1 MATKYQGTLTE
12 RLALDTYIK
21 VSRAANAV
29 ELRINRHLSDYGLTI
44 SQFGVLEALYHL
56 GPLHQHQLGE
66 KILKSSGNMTLVIDN
81 LCKRGL
87 VKRERSESDRRYIAI
102 HLSKEGSALMAD
114 LFPKHVEKVVIAL
127 SPLSQTEQEQLA
139 MLCKKL
145 GVGQLETV

>member
-114 LFPKHVEKVVIAL
+114 LFPKHVEKVVVAL

>member
-1 MATKYQGTLTE
+1 MATKYQATLTE

-114 LFPKHVEKVVIAL
+114 LFPKHVEKVVVAL